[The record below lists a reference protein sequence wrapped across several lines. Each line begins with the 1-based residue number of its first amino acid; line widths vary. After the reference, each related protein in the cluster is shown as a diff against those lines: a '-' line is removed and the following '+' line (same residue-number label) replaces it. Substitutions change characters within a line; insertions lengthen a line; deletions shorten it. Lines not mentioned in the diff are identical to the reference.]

1 MSNDNTKKQSIT
13 KILEPFID
21 MMSKA
26 DLNDHVIIIIEASED
41 GTPVANLMKMQA
53 SPFMALGMLDLLKNQ
68 VKEKRDYVFKRF
80 NQASE
85 VGKLAREADE
95 LMPNFSD
102 RLRKALENDDV
113 ESLMNLRKEA
123 QDMLKKINP
132 TDSNSSEDTKDDN
145 DGFNMDDF
153 KGMF

>member
-113 ESLMNLRKEA
+113 EGLMSLRKEA

-132 TDSNSSEDTKDDN
+132 TNSDSSEGTKDDE
-145 DGFNMDDF
+145 DGFNLDDF